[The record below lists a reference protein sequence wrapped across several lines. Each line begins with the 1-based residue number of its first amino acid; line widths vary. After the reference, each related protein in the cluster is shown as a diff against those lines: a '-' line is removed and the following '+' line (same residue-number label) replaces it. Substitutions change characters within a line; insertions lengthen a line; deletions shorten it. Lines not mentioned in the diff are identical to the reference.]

1 MSKAKELRIHSS
13 LWVEIVNVRDVVL
26 SKLSVR
32 AEYDAKYDLTGYV
45 VEYDGGSFWLVIDDL
60 KGYFDF
66 SDGVGF
72 LKLLFKS
79 KEQETF
85 YDQVWK
91 QIVSITGSSGM
102 IKDSVKIRLNSDD
115 LPVGREFKINM
126 VTAVVKIVVDIN
138 NKFYPQI
145 SLNYCSYEVNSN
157 N

>member
-1 MSKAKELRIHSS
+1 M
-13 LWVEIVNVRDVVL
+13 
-26 SKLSVR
+26 
-32 AEYDAKYDLTGYV
+32 
-45 VEYDGGSFWLVIDDL
+45 

-79 KEQETF
+79 KEQETL

-91 QIVSITGSSGM
+91 QIVNITGSSGV
-102 IKDSVKIRLNSDD
+102 IKDSAKIRLNSDD
-115 LPVGREFKINM
+115 LPVGREFKINT
-126 VTAVVKIVVDIN
+126 VTVVVKIVVDIN
-138 NKFYPQI
+138 NKFYPQT

>member
-1 MSKAKELRIHSS
+1 MVDP
-13 LWVEIVNVRDVVL
+13 VEIVNVRDVVL

-32 AEYDAKYDLTGYV
+32 AEYDAKCDLTDYV
-45 VEYDGGSFWLVIDDL
+45 VEYDGGDFWLVTDDL

-79 KEQETF
+79 KEQETL

-102 IKDSVKIRLNSDD
+102 IKGSAKIRLNSDD

-126 VTAVVKIVVDIN
+126 VTVVVKMVVEIN

-145 SLNYCSYEVNSN
+145 SLNYYSYEV
-157 N
+157 